1 MLTTRY
7 RLNLGIFL
15 GIAAIAYVIPPL
27 LGNPASV
34 LSFNQMGIAVILAVS
49 YNLLIGN
56 TGLLSLGHA
65 AYYGFGGF
73 FAVRVIQEIS
83 AGDSLISLPFIPL
96 FGGLA
101 GLLGAIILGSFTTKR
116 GGLIFAMLSFAMA
129 ELVLASSSV
138 FGRFY
143 GGSIDRT
150 EVPTFFG
157 MDFQS
162 DIQVSYVVWT
172 WVLICLLGAA
182 FFNASPLGKLTKAA
196 GQNDERVEYIGYSQH
211 KLKYITFCASGFM
224 AGIAGALFALTYE
237 FVTVE
242 LIRLQQS
249 WLILQMVF
257 IGGIGTFWGPP
268 IGAILLTLLF
278 SGFRDLTDI
287 WNLYASL
294 VFLGLVLFAPH
305 GLAGIVMA
313 FFIKSRTAEFS
324 KHLKNYGILIL
335 AVITSITG
343 FVGLCEMTYALRNP
357 WLKSGDLNL
366 FWISVNPQHFTPWIG
381 FVALLVLGGF
391 FFRKT
396 YNHLQRTK
404 AEDIIAN

>member
-1 MLTTRY
+1 MLVTRY
-7 RLNLGIFL
+7 RLNLGMFL
-15 GIAAIAYVIPPL
+15 SIALIAYSIPPL

-65 AYYGFGGF
+65 AYFGFGGF
-73 FAVRVIQEIS
+73 FAVRVIHSIS
-83 AGDSLISLPFIPL
+83 LGDSLISLPFIPL

-101 GLLGAIILGSFTTKR
+101 GLLGAVILGSFTTKR

-150 EVPTFFG
+150 EIPTFFG
-157 MDFQS
+157 LDFQS

-182 FFNASPLGKLTKAA
+182 FFNASPLGRLTKAA
-196 GQNDERVEYIGYSQH
+196 GQNDERIEYIGYSQH
-211 KLKYITFCASGFM
+211 KLKYVTFCVSGFM

-305 GLAGIVMA
+305 GLAGIA
-313 FFIKSRTAEFS
+313 SSFFLKIRSNEFS
-324 KHLKNYGILIL
+324 RQLKHYGFLVL
-335 AVITSITG
+335 SVVLSIIG
-343 FVGLCEMTYALRNP
+343 FAGLCEMTYALRTP
-357 WLKSGDLNL
+357 WLLTGDLNL
-366 FWISVNPQHFTPWIG
+366 FWIPVNPHQVTPWIG
-381 FVALLVLGGF
+381 FLFLLTIGVCL
-391 FFRKT
+391 FRKT
-396 YNHLQRTK
+396 YTHLQH
-404 AEDIIAN
+404 ANRSAVR

>member
-1 MLTTRY
+1 MTLRFS
-7 RLNLGIFL
+7 LGVFL
-15 GIAAIAYVIPPL
+15 SVAVCAYLVPSF

-34 LSFNQMGIAVILAVS
+34 LTFNQMGIAVILAVS

-65 AYYGFGGF
+65 AYFGFGGF
-73 FAVRVIQEIS
+73 FAVHVVRYVS
-83 AGDSLISLPFIPL
+83 AGDSLLALPFIPV

-101 GLLGAIILGSFTTKR
+101 GLLGAVILGSFTTKR

-150 EVPTFFG
+150 EIPTFFG
-157 MDFQS
+157 LDFQS
-162 DIQVSYVVWT
+162 DILISYMVWS
-172 WVLICLLGAA
+172 WVLICLLVAA

-196 GQNDERVEYIGYSQH
+196 GQNAERVEYIGYSQH
-211 KLKYITFCASGFM
+211 KLKYVTFCLAGFL

-242 LIRLQQS
+242 IISLKQS

-268 IGAILLTLLF
+268 LGAILLTLLF

-287 WNLYASL
+287 WNLYAGL
-294 VFLGLVLFAPH
+294 VFLAIVLFAPH
-305 GLAGIVMA
+305 GLTGIVQTLYR
-313 FFIKSRTAEFS
+313 KSRASDLPRTL
-324 KHLKNYGILIL
+324 KHFGILTLASASMIL
-335 AVITSITG
+335 G
-343 FVGLCEMTYALRNP
+343 FVGLCEMIYAVRNP
-357 WLKSGDLNL
+357 WLFTGDLSL
-366 FWISVNPQHFTPWIG
+366 FWIQVNPQALFPWLLFSALFIAG
-381 FVALLVLGGF
+381 LLV
-391 FFRKT
+391 FRRT
-396 YNHLQRTK
+396 YRPPE
-404 AEDIIAN
+404 AEL

>member
-1 MLTTRY
+1 MFATCS
-7 RLNLGIFL
+7 RLNLSLFL
-15 GIAAIAYVIPPL
+15 SIAAIAYITPPL

-34 LSFNQMGIAVILAVS
+34 LSFNQMGIAVILAIS

-73 FAVRVIQEIS
+73 FTVRVILALS
-83 AGDSLISLPFIPL
+83 ADESIITLPFIPL
-96 FGGLA
+96 LGGFA

-129 ELVLASSSV
+129 ELVLASTSV

-150 EVPTFFG
+150 EIPTFFG
-157 MDFQS
+157 FDFQS

-196 GQNDERVEYIGYSQH
+196 GQNEERVEYIGYSQH
-211 KLKYITFCASGFM
+211 KLKYITFCLSGFM

-294 VFLGLVLFAPH
+294 VFLSLVLFAPH
-305 GLAGIVMA
+305 GLAGIATSLLVK
-313 FFIKSRTAEFS
+313 FRSGELSGKLKHYGFLTFS
-324 KHLKNYGILIL
+324 VLGTII
-335 AVITSITG
+335 G
-343 FVGLCEMTYALRNP
+343 FTGLCEMIYALRNP
-357 WLKSGDLNL
+357 WLTSGDLSL
-366 FWISVNPQHFTPWIG
+366 FWLVVNPHHLLPWICFLFLFTSG
-381 FVALLVLGGF
+381 IF
-391 FFRKT
+391 FFQKF
-396 YNHLQRTK
+396 YSASSSQS
-404 AEDIIAN
+404 